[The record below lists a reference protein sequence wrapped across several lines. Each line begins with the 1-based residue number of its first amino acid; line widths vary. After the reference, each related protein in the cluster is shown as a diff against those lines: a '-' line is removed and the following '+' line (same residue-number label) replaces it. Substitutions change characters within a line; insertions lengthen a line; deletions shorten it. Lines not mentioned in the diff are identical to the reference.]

1 MIDSIKISYRVFL
14 LCILIEGLSACA
26 LHKPVS
32 ELHPDFE
39 KKKPGLIAVLPM
51 DNMSVDL
58 DATPL
63 LRPIVAQRLSYK
75 GYNCLPLEQVDR
87 LLKEN
92 GVMVSHDVYMFTSE
106 ELGKILGVDALV
118 YGIVTDFTKH
128 YAFFYSD
135 IIVGLSLQMVDARTG
150 EVLWKDE
157 RTSSEN
163 TILNSLLI
171 AGSLEK
177 PEDRLVA
184 VLAYNAAFALLSQYR
199 PYAESAVRGALSS
212 LPEGPYGERFYP
224 WDIDN
229 AVWEGDIVDLWLK
242 STPSIPAYSPRLKK
256 K

>member
-1 MIDSIKISYRVFL
+1 
-14 LCILIEGLSACA
+14 
-26 LHKPVS
+26 
-32 ELHPDFE
+32 
-39 KKKPGLIAVLPM
+39 M

-63 LRPIVAQRLSYK
+63 IRPIVAQRLTYK
-75 GYNCLPLEQVDR
+75 GYDCIPLEEVDR
-87 LLKEN
+87 LLKEE

-128 YAFFYSD
+128 YAFLYSD
-135 IIVGLSLQMVDARTG
+135 IIVGLSLKMVDARTG
-150 EVLWKDE
+150 QELWRDE

-171 AGSLEK
+171 AGSFKK
-177 PEDRLVA
+177 PEDRLAA

-199 PYAESAVRGALSS
+199 PYAESAVRDALSS
-212 LPEGPYGERFYP
+212 LPEGYYGERFYP
-224 WDIDN
+224 WDTEHT
-229 AVWEGDIVDLWLK
+229 AWEGDIVDVWLRA
-242 STPSIPAYSPRLKK
+242 TPSIPAYSPRLKK